1 MSETSSGDASASG
14 YGVSNQLASLVP
26 TFDPA
31 KDDMTMYQQRV
42 ELVLAAWPKNRIQEL
57 VTRLILNC
65 QGSAFQKLQLHH
77 QELSSGDEKAVQK
90 LIELLG
96 GSWGRIALQ
105 KQYEEAEQALFHCSQ
120 RSDETNDSFLA
131 RADILWSRLMSR
143 KLSWEDLQAFVLLR
157 GSTLSPEE
165 KKKVILDADSSASGK
180 LTVSR
185 VSDAIRL
192 LGASFFGDMTGQKRS
207 TKLKVYDNNAV
218 LVAEDDEPAD
228 HPAFAAEETGEEEM
242 FEQFLQEGDPDAALI
257 ADYEATA
264 QDVLQE
270 DSDLAN
276 AFSAYQ
282 EARQRLAEKQRHRG
296 FWPPSRS
303 MGSSSTSSWSKG
315 KGRSYQQS
323 FGKGKGS
330 FTRPKRSLQDRIMS
344 STCRNCGRKG
354 HWKAECPHKSD
365 NQTSSAASMTTTAAA
380 TTSVA
385 VSADDGMTLEF
396 LQLPE
401 YQAPTLDQETD
412 SVPEAAS
419 FVGVGVNHQGSNK
432 VREILGKSRD
442 NLKAFMHATMTARQ
456 RLQQWGHRSEHHASV
471 QVIRDQLRRRRGR
484 CHPAVVQPSQCPKDN
499 QQTKVGMTHNHG
511 SSDTTALS
519 YFATHGSFGILDLG
533 ASKTVIGTT
542 QLASLINGL
551 EPQVRTRLQRCPCNI
566 TFRFGNEGTLTSKQA
581 LVVPVGNKLL
591 KIAIV
596 EGGTPFLL
604 SNALMRALEAKIDC
618 QARKL
623 ISPVLSKPVDLQLTS
638 KGLFLLDLNDLVQQS
653 SLVDAP
659 QPVTETFMSEEVKEN
674 VSPCSVSHL
683 QVSGCQSEHAKS
695 FVKPVTTVSPCHNHP
710 PKDETQES
718 SVSSISHQPCTMQP
732 CQFTDKSKPSKQ
744 VQFDVNHSHSSN
756 SQEPCLPSFTCDEPP
771 RSVQHVRPDSQAE
784 SSPGSAGA
792 RSAVQSGPSDSARVG
807 ERGDLVW
814 GGSHGPH
821 VFPGVGGSR
830 VGEIHD
836 VPVSQELK
844 GVPHEVP
851 QIRGVEDRSSRS
863 RDAAASDDAQSPG
876 VCRPQ
881 GKMPTKSRADL
892 HHGASW
898 RCHRHL
904 FAGWGRKRGV
914 RDRDVRSHDYECPD
928 GTTGDD
934 ACTPDSHASHGRYP
948 AEGDSSPRDRPAEE
962 RLSDEEAGDPI
973 ATSVHEETVFL
984 HKLISQITHEF
995 NEVKQRTRAIGPRW
1009 TLGEIFSSEKSPL
1022 THQVNQMNAQAFRFG
1037 YQQGDLETSQ
1047 GREKLFTMVC
1057 RHRPKHL
1064 WYSPTCGPWSSWT
1077 NLNASRSLFH
1087 ENLYQQKRHD
1097 LLYQVALGIVLFRHQ
1112 VSHGDHF
1119 HWEQPGRSLM
1129 FQLSQMSE
1137 VHRYTMACELDL
1149 CRAGELKD
1157 PQNQKLIKKSLVI
1170 LTTSREMYLRF
1181 HGLKCQHDHEHQSL
1195 EGSTCTSQGRMLR
1208 TQFSEVYPRK
1218 FARAAAHVLMKNQ
1231 REWPVNW
1238 QPGMLAL
1245 NEGEPCL
1252 VLGSARKTGP
1262 PKFVRSEVVFPEP
1275 RASPEAKRRKLTGKQ
1290 SELPSLESFQQI
1302 IQTISMRAPRV
1313 GKMEITDSEI
1323 VTDLQNL
1330 FPQKLIQR
1338 VIACRGTDRTLG
1350 PPLNMMSQEAP
1361 YRRSLMVIRSTGK
1374 VAAEK
1379 HWERWDQLSKRQLIR
1394 PAHACRLN
1402 ITMFGSDHPS
1412 SPEASS
1418 SSNEAGVPPMPVEP
1432 TPDSLPSTADRAT
1445 SQPAEPEDMP
1455 GLTDDAVPKMPPEI
1469 NRSQQGLRFK
1479 MLPKWEQQWLLRVH
1493 KNLGHPS
1500 NDRLVKALQMQGA
1513 HPGLVQAAQEL
1524 ACQICKSQEPPKNAR
1539 PARLKPMLDFN
1550 HRIYLDGIDWTNSQ
1564 GKTYHMYHIL
1574 DAGSNYH
1581 VAVAAPAKSTES
1593 LIDIINK
1600 NWISWAGPPCELFID
1615 AGTEMNSAAFE
1626 QFTSRFG
1633 IKCSTSEPD
1642 SHWKNG
1648 RIERHGRFLQEMLTK
1663 VDLEYPIRSYHDL
1676 QSGLNQCTHSK
1687 NSLSVRKGYAPEI
1700 IVFGKHSRLPGSI
1713 LSDESIPSHMNAL
1726 SEEAELQ
1733 PSEFKQM
1740 LMLREAARRAYHA
1753 ADNSDVLRRASVHR
1767 SCPSRGMFHRGEW
1780 VMLWR
1785 LDQNQE
1791 PPRHRWYGPLRVI
1804 IQDGNQ
1810 TVWCTNAGRLY
1821 RGAPEHVRRA
1831 VPEEGQPEGPDLPD
1845 DMTQI
1850 HQQIQ
1855 NMSRGDNREESQPL
1869 IAPPENLDE
1878 TMPQPTESPPPPNVD
1893 NDSQHIQTEGSLQQ
1907 PEPES
1912 EGPAVD
1918 SANSQPSEE
1927 GSTEGDDPSLA
1938 TINLVCTDAPGALQ
1952 EPEAHGSAWR
1962 CEFEVN
1968 LPCPIHEHV
1977 PDEAESWALLA
1988 TTAKKQRTEVRL
2000 SELTPAEKAQFAA
2013 AKDTEVQNWI
2023 KTGTISKVLRNQ
2035 IPDSQIMKCRW
2046 ILTWKET
2053 DPDPDAPNQAKGRK
2067 AKARV
2072 VILGFMDPSL
2082 ENIPRDS
2089 PTLGRTSKM
2098 IALQLVSSHKWTLQ
2112 SFDVKAAFLQ
2122 GKPQENRLIIIDP
2135 VPELRRAM
2143 SMTQHELAR
2152 LNKGAYGLVDAPF
2165 LWYCT
2170 LVEELTK
2177 LNFEPSPMDPCLFV
2191 LRHPSDGQQP
2201 GRLAG
2206 VVGIHVDDGIGG
2218 GDTYFNEQIQ
2228 KLEKKF
2234 PFGSHKTS
2242 GFTFTGID
2250 VQQHGDFSITLSQSK
2265 YVCKIPPIKIEV
2277 NRKTQPEL
2285 PVTEEEKLA
2294 LRGLIGSL

>member
-1 MSETSSGDASASG
+1 MSEMSSGDASASG

-131 RADILWSRLMSR
+131 RADILWSRLLSR

-180 LTVSR
+180 LTVAR

-192 LGASFFGDMTGQKRS
+192 LEASFFGDLTRQKRS
-207 TKLKVYDNNAV
+207 TRLKVYDNNAV

-228 HPAFAAEETGEEEM
+228 HPAFAAEETGEDEM
-242 FEQFLQEGDPDAALI
+242 FEQLLQEGDPDAALI

-270 DSDLAN
+270 DSDLAS

-282 EARQRLAEKQRHRG
+282 EARNRLAEKQRHRG
-296 FWPPSRS
+296 FWPPSRP
-303 MGSSSTSSWSKG
+303 MGNSATSSWSKG
-315 KGRSYQQS
+315 KGRSFQQS

-365 NQTSSAASMTTTAAA
+365 NQTSSAASVTTTAAA

-385 VSADDGMTLEF
+385 LSADDGLALEF
-396 LQLPE
+396 VQLPE
-401 YQAPTLDQETD
+401 CLAPTLDQETD

-432 VREILGKSRD
+432 VRAILGKSRD
-442 NLKAFMHATMTARQ
+442 NLKALMHATMTARQ

-484 CHPAVVQPSQCPKDN
+484 CHPAVVQPSQCPDVN
-499 QQTKVGMTHNHG
+499 QQIKVVRTHNHE

-551 EPQVRTRLQRCPCNI
+551 EPQVRARLQRCPCNI

-604 SNALMRALEAKIDC
+604 SNALMRALEATIDC

-623 ISPVLSKPVDLQLTS
+623 VSPVLSKPIDLHLTS

-653 SLVDAP
+653 SMVDVP
-659 QPVTETFMSEEVKEN
+659 TPVTETFMSEEMKEN
-674 VSPCSVSHL
+674 VSPCNVGHL
-683 QVSGCQSEHAKS
+683 QATERQSVHAKS
-695 FVKPVTTVSPCHNHP
+695 FVKPATSCTPCHDHP
-710 PKDETQES
+710 PEDVPQKS
-718 SVSSISHQPCTMQP
+718 SASSISHQSCSTQP
-732 CQFTDKSKPSKQ
+732 YQFADESKPPKQ
-744 VQFDVNHSHSSN
+744 VQFDFHHSHPSN
-756 SQEPCLPSFTCDEPP
+756 SQEPCLPSFTSDGRP
-771 RSVQHVRPDSQAE
+771 RFAQHVRPDSQVE
-784 SSPGSAGA
+784 SSSGSAGT
-792 RSAVQSGPSDSARVG
+792 RSAVQFGPPDSAGVG
-807 ERGDLVW
+807 KRGDLVR

-821 VFPGVGGSR
+821 VFPSVVRPG

-836 VPVSQELK
+836 DPIPQELK
-844 GVPHEVP
+844 GVSHEIP
-851 QIRGVEDRSSRS
+851 QIRGVEDRSGRS
-863 RDAAASDDAQSPG
+863 RNATASNDAQSPG
-876 VCRPQ
+876 ICHPQ
-881 GKMPTKSRADL
+881 GKVPPKGHAGL

-904 FAGWGRKRGV
+904 FAGWGRKRGI
-914 RDRDVRSHDYECPD
+914 RDRDVRHHDYECPA
-928 GTTGDD
+928 GTTGDH
-934 ACTPDSHASHGRYP
+934 ACPSDSHAQHGGCP
-948 AEGDSSPRDRPAEE
+948 AEGDSPPRDHPAEE
-962 RLSDEEAGDPI
+962 RLSDEEAGDLI

-984 HKLISQITHEF
+984 HKLITQITQEF
-995 NEVKQRTRAIGPRW
+995 EEVKQSTRAIGPRW

-1047 GREKLFTMVC
+1047 GRKQLLSMVC

-1077 NLNASRSLFH
+1077 QLNASRSLFH
-1087 ENLYQQKRHD
+1087 EKLYQQKRHD

-1149 CRAGELKD
+1149 CAAGELRD

-1170 LTTSREMYLRF
+1170 LTTSRGMYFRF

-1218 FARAAAHVLMKNQ
+1218 FARAVAHVLLKHQ

-1245 NEGEPCL
+1245 HEAEPCL
-1252 VLGSARKTGP
+1252 VLGSARKAGP
-1262 PKFVRSEVVFPEP
+1262 PKFVRSEVTFPEP

-1302 IQTISMRAPRV
+1302 IQTISIRAPRV
-1313 GKMEITDSEI
+1313 GKVEITDSEI
-1323 VTDLQNL
+1323 VNDLQNL

-1350 PPLNMMSQEAP
+1350 PRQNMMSQEAP
-1361 YRRSLMVIRSTGK
+1361 YRRSLMVIRSNGK
-1374 VAAEK
+1374 VAVEK

-1412 SPEASS
+1412 SPDASS
-1418 SSNEAGVPPMPVEP
+1418 SSVETGVSPTPVEP
-1432 TPDSLPSTADRAT
+1432 MPENMPCAAEQIPPQSAVPDAMPGS
-1445 SQPAEPEDMP
+1445 PED
-1455 GLTDDAVPKMPPEI
+1455 TVPKMSPIPEI
-1469 NRSQQGLRFK
+1469 NRGQQGLRFK

-1513 HPGLVQAAQEL
+1513 HPGLIQAAQEL

-1550 HRIYLDGIDWTNSQ
+1550 HRIYLDGIDWTNS
-1564 GKTYHMYHIL
+1564 
-1574 DAGSNYH
+1574 
-1581 VAVAAPAKSTES
+1581 
-1593 LIDIINK
+1593 
-1600 NWISWAGPPCELFID
+1600 
-1615 AGTEMNSAAFE
+1615 
-1626 QFTSRFG
+1626 
-1633 IKCSTSEPD
+1633 
-1642 SHWKNG
+1642 
-1648 RIERHGRFLQEMLTK
+1648 
-1663 VDLEYPIRSYHDL
+1663 
-1676 QSGLNQCTHSK
+1676 
-1687 NSLSVRKGYAPEI
+1687 
-1700 IVFGKHSRLPGSI
+1700 
-1713 LSDESIPSHMNAL
+1713 
-1726 SEEAELQ
+1726 
-1733 PSEFKQM
+1733 
-1740 LMLREAARRAYHA
+1740 
-1753 ADNSDVLRRASVHR
+1753 
-1767 SCPSRGMFHRGEW
+1767 
-1780 VMLWR
+1780 
-1785 LDQNQE
+1785 
-1791 PPRHRWYGPLRVI
+1791 
-1804 IQDGNQ
+1804 
-1810 TVWCTNAGRLY
+1810 
-1821 RGAPEHVRRA
+1821 
-1831 VPEEGQPEGPDLPD
+1831 
-1845 DMTQI
+1845 
-1850 HQQIQ
+1850 
-1855 NMSRGDNREESQPL
+1855 
-1869 IAPPENLDE
+1869 
-1878 TMPQPTESPPPPNVD
+1878 
-1893 NDSQHIQTEGSLQQ
+1893 
-1907 PEPES
+1907 
-1912 EGPAVD
+1912 
-1918 SANSQPSEE
+1918 
-1927 GSTEGDDPSLA
+1927 
-1938 TINLVCTDAPGALQ
+1938 
-1952 EPEAHGSAWR
+1952 
-1962 CEFEVN
+1962 
-1968 LPCPIHEHV
+1968 
-1977 PDEAESWALLA
+1977 
-1988 TTAKKQRTEVRL
+1988 
-2000 SELTPAEKAQFAA
+2000 
-2013 AKDTEVQNWI
+2013 
-2023 KTGTISKVLRNQ
+2023 
-2035 IPDSQIMKCRW
+2035 
-2046 ILTWKET
+2046 
-2053 DPDPDAPNQAKGRK
+2053 
-2067 AKARV
+2067 
-2072 VILGFMDPSL
+2072 
-2082 ENIPRDS
+2082 
-2089 PTLGRTSKM
+2089 
-2098 IALQLVSSHKWTLQ
+2098 
-2112 SFDVKAAFLQ
+2112 
-2122 GKPQENRLIIIDP
+2122 
-2135 VPELRRAM
+2135 
-2143 SMTQHELAR
+2143 
-2152 LNKGAYGLVDAPF
+2152 
-2165 LWYCT
+2165 
-2170 LVEELTK
+2170 
-2177 LNFEPSPMDPCLFV
+2177 
-2191 LRHPSDGQQP
+2191 
-2201 GRLAG
+2201 
-2206 VVGIHVDDGIGG
+2206 
-2218 GDTYFNEQIQ
+2218 
-2228 KLEKKF
+2228 
-2234 PFGSHKTS
+2234 
-2242 GFTFTGID
+2242 
-2250 VQQHGDFSITLSQSK
+2250 
-2265 YVCKIPPIKIEV
+2265 
-2277 NRKTQPEL
+2277 
-2285 PVTEEEKLA
+2285 
-2294 LRGLIGSL
+2294 